1 MIRKILPLLLPV
13 LALVGGIAAG
23 TAMTPTKPDKGD
35 AHAAAA
41 AGDGH
46 GAPAEGKAADDHG
59 AAKDDHAAPAK
70 DDHAA
75 PAKDDGHGA
84 AAKDDGHGKGGK
96 DDGHGGEKTGPGWFT
111 FPGQFFVPL
120 ARNGDMGAMMII
132 TLVLETDA
140 ASLGAL
146 ERQEHRLRDALLRQ
160 LLIHANTG
168 GFDGNFTVDR
178 NLQRIR
184 EDLLQAARA
193 STDVTI
199 DAVLIEDIV
208 RQGG

>member
-13 LALVGGIAAG
+13 LALIGGIAAG
-23 TAMTPTKPDKGD
+23 TAMQPAKPDEGD

-41 AGDGH
+41 ADDGH
-46 GAPAEGKAADDHG
+46 GAPAKEEAADDH
-59 AAKDDHAAPAK
+59 AAAK

-140 ASLGAL
+140 ASLSAL
-146 ERQEHRLRDALLRQ
+146 EGQEHRLRDALLRQ

-168 GFDGNFTVDR
+168 GFDGNYTVDR

-193 STDVTI
+193 STDITI
-199 DAVLIEDIV
+199 HAVLIEDIV